1 MLGGTSVV
9 GGREQKQKGLLGAS
23 AGVQVSSEVLD
34 YGVAVQMRSSQIRD
48 VRDAG
53 PTVSGEPRGVIM
65 RETTA
70 VKVKTGP
77 LI

>member
-23 AGVQVSSEVLD
+23 AGVQASSEVLD

-53 PTVSGEPRGVIM
+53 EPRGVIM